1 MKKTFAEKQNN
12 VALGVIE
19 LYGAKIVPKPDVYFT
34 LTLANGTEA
43 VFSSAE
49 IMRSNNSHSTG
60 DTWNCQSQ
68 IDQFHHWVTWI
79 ERSMMGEP
87 GQFSIAIPRRNIYM
101 GIEHYTPPQD
111 TFDEVQP
118 VSRILFTV

>member
-43 VFSSAE
+43 VFF
-49 IMRSNNSHSTG
+49 ICRNNAKQQLT
-60 DTWNCQSQ
+60 
-68 IDQFHHWVTWI
+68 FHRRHM
-79 ERSMMGEP
+79 EL
-87 GQFSIAIPRRNIYM
+87 SITN
-101 GIEHYTPPQD
+101 
-111 TFDEVQP
+111 
-118 VSRILFTV
+118 